1 MSIATNIRKIERS
14 LPSGTRLIAVSKT
27 RTPAEILEAY
37 STGLRR
43 FGENKVQELVAKQP
57 VLPSDIEWHF
67 IGHLQRNKVKLIVP
81 FISLIHSVDSQKLLA
96 TIDHEAQ
103 KINRVIPCLLQI
115 FIADEETKFGLTE
128 EEACTLLSSEEYS
141 NMLNIR
147 IAGVM
152 GMATFTMD
160 EDKVGM
166 EFRKLK
172 DFFNYLKNRFFQ
184 EQETFG
190 EISMGMS
197 SDYPLAVEEGST
209 LVRIGSSIFG
219 ERES

>member
-1 MSIATNIRKIERS
+1 MSIATNIRKIECS
-14 LPSGTRLIAVSKT
+14 LPPGTRLIAVSKT

-57 VLPSDIEWHF
+57 VLPSDIEWHL

-81 FISLIHSVDSQKLLA
+81 FVSLIHSVDSLKLLA
-96 TIDHEAQ
+96 TIDHEAH

-128 EEACTLLSSEEYS
+128 DEACTILNSEEY
-141 NMLNIR
+141 NKMLNIK
-147 IAGVM
+147 ISGVM
-152 GMATFTMD
+152 GMATFTND
-160 EDKVGM
+160 AEKVSM

-172 DFFNYLKNRFFQ
+172 DFFHY
-184 EQETFG
+184 
-190 EISMGMS
+190 
-197 SDYPLAVEEGST
+197 
-209 LVRIGSSIFG
+209 
-219 ERES
+219 